1 MRPKLLE
8 IEGLQSFRDIQKID
22 FEALGETGLFGI
34 FGPTGSGKSTV
45 LDAITFALYGKVK
58 RADRGTQGIINA
70 NMNTAKVSF
79 SFELLKDGTRKT
91 YRVERNYQ
99 RKKGSENSCEPKVA
113 RLIEVTGVGEIPICD
128 KAMEVSSSIEEL
140 LGLSHDDFTKAVV
153 LPQNS
158 FQEFLLLDNSKKR
171 DMLERIFYLEEYGKQ
186 LWEKINRKIAGL
198 KSRIDVITGELKGYS
213 DATDEA
219 LEESQKVME
228 TTAAERKKV
237 EKELK
242 LLEAKYSEAKE
253 VWQHVKDLSMVN
265 QRQEQQEALKDAVNM
280 NRGLLERAVKADG
293 LLDMIQKN
301 KELSVKLEETKNQL
315 VEVLKSLPRAIS
327 DLNETKQKQEE
338 LKNIVAVEQPKL
350 VSLKTRLVDAL
361 SIKEEIEVIRGKN
374 DGLKSLK
381 LKLNSGIS
389 SKKELSDKVE
399 KELEALEKKLSN
411 LSEEMK
417 DFITDPEYRHQIQ
430 EGSKLESE
438 VETLKGNTNE
448 LKDKVKNLN
457 DTVSVLGLKLNQI
470 KDSILT
476 YQKTLDEMNEEELR
490 QQVLMPEDRSSVLRY
505 RDQIHSIQTVYD
517 ALILRKAEVDGMN
530 TKIAKQEVLIK
541 ELKIKLS
548 AMEEDKEKCRVIYE
562 QFNLELEHAIREKDG
577 NSAYIL
583 SKNLRE
589 GDPCPVCGSKQHP
602 NPAHIEEEL
611 DLSMFE
617 QQIKNARE
625 RLSDAEKAFRE
636 AERNYLVACEQI
648 KALTSQ
654 NIQMLQE
661 IEPKITEYNN
671 EKFRL
676 PEELKNL
683 ELSQIHL
690 KLEKMIGI
698 STEKLTAVEVWE
710 KRQEEFASELQVI
723 NDKLTKE
730 ILLENGILTEMKVNQ
745 ESLEQVNKTLMTAN
759 KKYEDK
765 FKEFS
770 ECLKLF
776 KIESAVSELKRLTD
790 NDRRVNVIQKQAEQ
804 IQESTVEKR
813 AQQEHLKEEL
823 KVLNNESIKVQTDII
838 SLNGQ
843 FDEKERKLKE
853 QAGDA
858 VIEDEI
864 KKIDEKLEE
873 YIRLEKQYQ
882 EKIQVEE
889 KQQNELITKSSTLEN
904 QKGIF
909 SENLKKD
916 EDLLESSLLDRGFK
930 DTGEVLRSVIPQE
943 RQKNIKD
950 EISKYDQTGMNIL
963 AQKEMVLKKLNSRS
977 ITEGEWNQTNSA
989 YQELAAYKEECVS
1002 LSEVARNNFGAL
1014 KVKHDKWVEIQRT
1027 YEELA
1032 NKYGLYDQIQKLL
1045 RADRGK
1051 DNSFIDYIAE
1061 ERLRYVAAKASETL
1075 GVMTKFKYALEL
1087 DTDAGFIIRD
1097 NANGGIHRMVTSLS
1111 GGETFLTSLSLALA
1125 LSEQIQLKGQSPLEF
1140 FFLDEG
1146 FGTLDESL
1154 LDSVID
1160 ALERLSRKERVIGII
1175 SHVPDLRNRIARR
1188 LIIDPP
1194 SSQGEGSRVR
1204 VEKA

>member
-1 MRPKLLE
+1 
-8 IEGLQSFRDIQKID
+8 
-22 FEALGETGLFGI
+22 
-34 FGPTGSGKSTV
+34 
-45 LDAITFALYGKVK
+45 
-58 RADRGTQGIINA
+58 
-70 NMNTAKVSF
+70 
-79 SFELLKDGTRKT
+79 
-91 YRVERNYQ
+91 
-99 RKKGSENSCEPKVA
+99 
-113 RLIEVTGVGEIPICD
+113 
-128 KAMEVSSSIEEL
+128 
-140 LGLSHDDFTKAVV
+140 
-153 LPQNS
+153 
-158 FQEFLLLDNSKKR
+158 
-171 DMLERIFYLEEYGKQ
+171 
-186 LWEKINRKIAGL
+186 
-198 KSRIDVITGELKGYS
+198 
-213 DATDEA
+213 
-219 LEESQKVME
+219 
-228 TTAAERKKV
+228 
-237 EKELK
+237 
-242 LLEAKYSEAKE
+242 
-253 VWQHVKDLSMVN
+253 
-265 QRQEQQEALKDAVNM
+265 
-280 NRGLLERAVKADG
+280 
-293 LLDMIQKN
+293 
-301 KELSVKLEETKNQL
+301 
-315 VEVLKSLPRAIS
+315 
-327 DLNETKQKQEE
+327 
-338 LKNIVAVEQPKL
+338 
-350 VSLKTRLVDAL
+350 
-361 SIKEEIEVIRGKN
+361 
-374 DGLKSLK
+374 
-381 LKLNSGIS
+381 
-389 SKKELSDKVE
+389 
-399 KELEALEKKLSN
+399 
-411 LSEEMK
+411 
-417 DFITDPEYRHQIQ
+417 
-430 EGSKLESE
+430 
-438 VETLKGNTNE
+438 
-448 LKDKVKNLN
+448 
-457 DTVSVLGLKLNQI
+457 
-470 KDSILT
+470 
-476 YQKTLDEMNEEELR
+476 
-490 QQVLMPEDRSSVLRY
+490 
-505 RDQIHSIQTVYD
+505 
-517 ALILRKAEVDGMN
+517 
-530 TKIAKQEVLIK
+530 
-541 ELKIKLS
+541 
-548 AMEEDKEKCRVIYE
+548 
-562 QFNLELEHAIREKDG
+562 
-577 NSAYIL
+577 
-583 SKNLRE
+583 
-589 GDPCPVCGSKQHP
+589 
-602 NPAHIEEEL
+602 
-611 DLSMFE
+611 
-617 QQIKNARE
+617 
-625 RLSDAEKAFRE
+625 
-636 AERNYLVACEQI
+636 
-648 KALTSQ
+648 
-654 NIQMLQE
+654 
-661 IEPKITEYNN
+661 
-671 EKFRL
+671 
-676 PEELKNL
+676 
-683 ELSQIHL
+683 
-690 KLEKMIGI
+690 
-698 STEKLTAVEVWE
+698 
-710 KRQEEFASELQVI
+710 
-723 NDKLTKE
+723 
-730 ILLENGILTEMKVNQ
+730 
-745 ESLEQVNKTLMTAN
+745 
-759 KKYEDK
+759 
-765 FKEFS
+765 
-770 ECLKLF
+770 
-776 KIESAVSELKRLTD
+776 
-790 NDRRVNVIQKQAEQ
+790 
-804 IQESTVEKR
+804 
-813 AQQEHLKEEL
+813 
-823 KVLNNESIKVQTDII
+823 
-838 SLNGQ
+838 LNGQ